1 MLKNIWYC
9 IKKTSEWYFALLVLY
24 IILTLVNATIP
35 ILSAFLPKLV
45 IEKLTLGSDI
55 KGLIGTIMVFMGSI
69 AVLTGVSKFL
79 TKYLYFEKFSINVHY
94 LKLVANK
101 GLTTDYINQ
110 ENGIFR
116 KLQEESFLCCNG
128 HSPLTQVYD
137 VLQSLGTSVLGIS
150 VFSAVLYK
158 LNVAV
163 ILFIAVTTAVSFYL
177 NKRVVK
183 WTDEHSKERMSY
195 VQRLNY
201 INAISGDARSAKDI
215 RLYPMAKWFSDIYTD
230 NMKGIAA
237 WYHKLTKKLF
247 SVTACDGA
255 LGLLREGIIYLYLIY
270 LFMNSQ
276 ISVADFVLYFGVVN
290 GFSAWLSEI
299 FAEVSVLNQ
308 LSTKINRFREYLDF
322 PEEYLREGGLHGTRN
337 EYRQVKKDDYLLVDG
352 LHEALV
358 SEEVWEQ
365 AQVKVAAQA
374 KKYEKVNRD
383 KREKIHLLSG
393 ILKCPVCGA
402 GMYGNKSI
410 KKRKDGSNYKDFYY
424 YGCKHRNMTR
434 GHKCDYKK
442 QVHEE
447 MLDASVAEVIS
458 KLVSN
463 PKFSD
468 LIRNKINME
477 VDTSALDQEIENYKI
492 QLRKLYHNKDTI
504 LSDMDSLDYEDKHYQ
519 RRKTDLE
526 NHLYKTY
533 DKIDDAEELLVSA
546 KAKKRSLLADKITG
560 DNIYKALVFFDKLYA
575 QMNEAEKREFLL
587 QLVDNVQIYEERKE
601 NGQWLKSIEFKL
613 PIIEKEFTLSL
624 DNDTQNE
631 TVVLLSHKKP
641 DGHINVKVEFGE
653 GEGKVPLDNIAKR
666 AEEYKPKERVTYK
679 MIKEYIE
686 AKYGFKVHTAYIA
699 EVKRDLGLPMYDA
712 PNAVEELKQPRK
724 HPTAKK
730 VEAIKDALKH
740 FEII

>member
-9 IKKTSEWYFALLVLY
+9 IKKTFEWYFALLVLY

-137 VLQSLGTSVLGIS
+137 VLQSLGTSVLGIA

-163 ILFIAVTTAVSFYL
+163 ILFIVVTTAVSFYL

-270 LFMNSQ
+270 LFMNGQ
-276 ISVADFVLYFGVVN
+276 ISVADFVLYFGVVT

-322 PEEYLREGGLHGTRN
+322 PEEYLREGGLHPNQDKLPKVIELKNVSFRYEENQPYVLENFNLTINPG
-337 EYRQVKKDDYLLVDG
+337 EHLAVVG
-352 LHEALV
+352 L
-358 SEEVWEQ
+358 
-365 AQVKVAAQA
+365 
-374 KKYEKVNRD
+374 N
-383 KREKIHLLSG
+383 
-393 ILKCPVCGA
+393 GA
-402 GMYGNKSI
+402 GKTTLVKLICGLIDPTEGQVLYDGKSI
-410 KKRKDGSNYKDFYY
+410 AEYDRVELYRMYSAVFQQFSI
-424 YGCKHRNMTR
+424 MPVT
-434 GHKCDYKK
+434 
-442 QVHEE
+442 VEE
-447 MLDASVAEVIS
+447 IVAEVPAAQVDSDRVKKCLELAGMCERIQKIPN
-458 KLVSN
+458 KLQSQFGRTIYEDGVE
-463 PKFSD
+463 FSGGETQKLLLARAMYKSSPIMLLD
-468 LIRNKINME
+468 E
-477 VDTSALDQEIENYKI
+477 PTAALDPIAESEI
-492 QLRKLYHNKDTI
+492 YHKYNQISQGKTTVFISHRLASTNFCNRII
-504 LSDMDSLDYEDKHYQ
+504 LIEDGAICEEGTH
-519 RRKTDLE
+519 R
-526 NHLYKTY
+526 
-533 DKIDDAEELLVSA
+533 ELLD
-546 KAKKRSLLADKITG
+546 KK
-560 DNIYKALVFFDKLYA
+560 
-575 QMNEAEKREFLL
+575 
-587 QLVDNVQIYEERKE
+587 
-601 NGQWLKSIEFKL
+601 
-613 PIIEKEFTLSL
+613 
-624 DNDTQNE
+624 
-631 TVVLLSHKKP
+631 
-641 DGHINVKVEFGE
+641 
-653 GEGKVPLDNIAKR
+653 GKYYNLF
-666 AEEYKPKERVTYK
+666 E
-679 MIKEYIE
+679 MQ
-686 AKYGFKVHTAYIA
+686 AKYYREEVA
-699 EVKRDLGLPMYDA
+699 E
-712 PNAVEELKQPRK
+712 
-724 HPTAKK
+724 
-730 VEAIKDALKH
+730 
-740 FEII
+740 

>member
-79 TKYLYFEKFSINVHY
+79 TKYLYFEKFRSHAHY
-94 LKLVANK
+94 LKPVANK
-101 GLTTDYINQ
+101 GLTPDYITQ

-137 VLQSLGTSVLGIS
+137 VLQSLGTSVLGIA

-163 ILFIAVTTAVSFYL
+163 ILFIVVTTAVSFYL

-230 NMKGIAA
+230 NMKGIEAL
-237 WYHKLTKKLF
+237 YHKLTKKLF

-322 PEEYLREGGLHGTRN
+322 PEEYLREGGLHPNQDKLPKVIELKNVSFRYEENQPYVLENFNLAINPGEHLAVVGLNGAGKTTLVKLICGLIDPTEGQVLYDGKSIA
-337 EYRQVKKDDYLLVDG
+337 EYDRVELYRMSSAVFQQFSIMPVTVEEIVAEAPAAQVDFERVKKCVELAGMWERFQKLPNILQSHFGRTIYEDGVEFSGGETQKLLLARAMYKSSPIMLLDEPTAALDPIAESEIYHKYNQISEGKTTVFISHRLASTNFCNRIILIEDG
-352 LHEALV
+352 AICEEGTHRELLDKKGKYYNLFEMQAKYYRE
-358 SEEVWEQ
+358 EEV
-365 AQVKVAAQA
+365 
-374 KKYEKVNRD
+374 
-383 KREKIHLLSG
+383 
-393 ILKCPVCGA
+393 
-402 GMYGNKSI
+402 
-410 KKRKDGSNYKDFYY
+410 
-424 YGCKHRNMTR
+424 
-434 GHKCDYKK
+434 
-442 QVHEE
+442 
-447 MLDASVAEVIS
+447 AE
-458 KLVSN
+458 
-463 PKFSD
+463 
-468 LIRNKINME
+468 
-477 VDTSALDQEIENYKI
+477 
-492 QLRKLYHNKDTI
+492 
-504 LSDMDSLDYEDKHYQ
+504 
-519 RRKTDLE
+519 
-526 NHLYKTY
+526 
-533 DKIDDAEELLVSA
+533 
-546 KAKKRSLLADKITG
+546 
-560 DNIYKALVFFDKLYA
+560 
-575 QMNEAEKREFLL
+575 
-587 QLVDNVQIYEERKE
+587 
-601 NGQWLKSIEFKL
+601 
-613 PIIEKEFTLSL
+613 
-624 DNDTQNE
+624 
-631 TVVLLSHKKP
+631 
-641 DGHINVKVEFGE
+641 
-653 GEGKVPLDNIAKR
+653 
-666 AEEYKPKERVTYK
+666 
-679 MIKEYIE
+679 
-686 AKYGFKVHTAYIA
+686 
-699 EVKRDLGLPMYDA
+699 
-712 PNAVEELKQPRK
+712 
-724 HPTAKK
+724 
-730 VEAIKDALKH
+730 
-740 FEII
+740 

>member
-137 VLQSLGTSVLGIS
+137 VLQSLGTSVLGIA

-322 PEEYLREGGLHGTRN
+322 PEEYLREGGLHPNQDKLPKVIELKNVSFRYEENQPYVLENFNLAINPGEHLAVVGLNGAGKTTLVKLICGLIDPTEGQVLYDGKSIA
-337 EYRQVKKDDYLLVDG
+337 EYDRVELYRMYSAVFQQFSIMPVTVEEIVAEAPAAQVDSERVKKCLKLAGMWERIQKLPNKLQSQFGRTIYEDGVEFSGGETQKLLLARAMYKSSPIMLLDEPTAALDPIAESEIYHKYNQISEGKTTVFISHRLASTNFCNRIILIEDG
-352 LHEALV
+352 AICEEGTHRELLDKKGKYYNLFEMQAKYYRE
-358 SEEVWEQ
+358 EEV
-365 AQVKVAAQA
+365 
-374 KKYEKVNRD
+374 
-383 KREKIHLLSG
+383 
-393 ILKCPVCGA
+393 
-402 GMYGNKSI
+402 
-410 KKRKDGSNYKDFYY
+410 
-424 YGCKHRNMTR
+424 
-434 GHKCDYKK
+434 
-442 QVHEE
+442 
-447 MLDASVAEVIS
+447 AE
-458 KLVSN
+458 
-463 PKFSD
+463 
-468 LIRNKINME
+468 
-477 VDTSALDQEIENYKI
+477 
-492 QLRKLYHNKDTI
+492 
-504 LSDMDSLDYEDKHYQ
+504 
-519 RRKTDLE
+519 
-526 NHLYKTY
+526 
-533 DKIDDAEELLVSA
+533 
-546 KAKKRSLLADKITG
+546 
-560 DNIYKALVFFDKLYA
+560 
-575 QMNEAEKREFLL
+575 
-587 QLVDNVQIYEERKE
+587 
-601 NGQWLKSIEFKL
+601 
-613 PIIEKEFTLSL
+613 
-624 DNDTQNE
+624 
-631 TVVLLSHKKP
+631 
-641 DGHINVKVEFGE
+641 
-653 GEGKVPLDNIAKR
+653 
-666 AEEYKPKERVTYK
+666 
-679 MIKEYIE
+679 
-686 AKYGFKVHTAYIA
+686 
-699 EVKRDLGLPMYDA
+699 
-712 PNAVEELKQPRK
+712 
-724 HPTAKK
+724 
-730 VEAIKDALKH
+730 
-740 FEII
+740 

>member
-137 VLQSLGTSVLGIS
+137 VLQSLGTSVLGIA

-163 ILFIAVTTAVSFYL
+163 ILFIVVTTAVSFYL

-322 PEEYLREGGLHGTRN
+322 PEEYLREGGLHPNQDKLPKVIELKNVSFRYEENQPYVLENFNLAINPGEHLAVVGLNGAGKTTLVKLICGLIDPTEGQVLYDGKSIA
-337 EYRQVKKDDYLLVDG
+337 EYDRVELYRMYSAVFQQFSIMPVTVEEIVAEAPAAQVYSERVKKCLELAGMWERIQKLPNKLQSQFGRTIYEDGVEFSGGETQKLLLARAMYKSSPIMLLDEPTAALDPIAESEIYHKYNQISEGKTTVFISHRLASTNFCNRIILIEDG
-352 LHEALV
+352 AICEEGTHRELLDKKGKYYNLFEMQAKYYRE
-358 SEEVWEQ
+358 EEV
-365 AQVKVAAQA
+365 
-374 KKYEKVNRD
+374 
-383 KREKIHLLSG
+383 
-393 ILKCPVCGA
+393 
-402 GMYGNKSI
+402 
-410 KKRKDGSNYKDFYY
+410 
-424 YGCKHRNMTR
+424 
-434 GHKCDYKK
+434 
-442 QVHEE
+442 
-447 MLDASVAEVIS
+447 AE
-458 KLVSN
+458 
-463 PKFSD
+463 
-468 LIRNKINME
+468 
-477 VDTSALDQEIENYKI
+477 
-492 QLRKLYHNKDTI
+492 
-504 LSDMDSLDYEDKHYQ
+504 
-519 RRKTDLE
+519 
-526 NHLYKTY
+526 
-533 DKIDDAEELLVSA
+533 
-546 KAKKRSLLADKITG
+546 
-560 DNIYKALVFFDKLYA
+560 
-575 QMNEAEKREFLL
+575 
-587 QLVDNVQIYEERKE
+587 
-601 NGQWLKSIEFKL
+601 
-613 PIIEKEFTLSL
+613 
-624 DNDTQNE
+624 
-631 TVVLLSHKKP
+631 
-641 DGHINVKVEFGE
+641 
-653 GEGKVPLDNIAKR
+653 
-666 AEEYKPKERVTYK
+666 
-679 MIKEYIE
+679 
-686 AKYGFKVHTAYIA
+686 
-699 EVKRDLGLPMYDA
+699 
-712 PNAVEELKQPRK
+712 
-724 HPTAKK
+724 
-730 VEAIKDALKH
+730 
-740 FEII
+740 